1 MKIYIAIFVLLSLFP
16 LLLEAQVRGGNWRQ
30 EVFVGD
36 AGDSTVTVH
45 FPPIFVF
52 NRPIDLRR
60 HLRLV
65 DAVRKVYPLAQIAK
79 AKLANMESEL
89 GNMQTEKAQRDYIK
103 IVYKEL
109 KNEYTPILHRM
120 TRSQGRVLLKL
131 IDRET
136 EYTAYEVLKDFKGG
150 FSAGFWQGV
159 SKIFGQDLKSKYE
172 KDGEDRMIE
181 QIIIYYE
188 AGLL

>member
-1 MKIYIAIFVLLSLFP
+1 MKKRIAILMLFLLCYCVA
-16 LLLEAQVRGGNWRQ
+16 EAQTMRGGWRQ
-30 EVFVGD
+30 EVFVNHG
-36 AGDSTVTVH
+36 GDSTVTVH

-52 NRPIDLRR
+52 SRTRDLRR
-60 HLRLV
+60 YLRLV
-65 DAVRKVYPLAQIAK
+65 QAVKRVYPLAQVAK
-79 AKLANMESEL
+79 AKLAKMEDEL
-89 GNMQTEKAQRDYIK
+89 HNLPEGRAQRDYIK
-103 IVYKEL
+103 VVYKEI
-109 KNEYTPILHRM
+109 KTEYTPVLHRM

-136 EYTAYEVLKDFKGG
+136 EYTAYEVLRDFKGG

-159 SKIFGQDLKSKYE
+159 SKIFGHDLKSQYD